1 MANIYS
7 TYEQAK
13 QSSIKSYIYKKE
25 VKKVAKPSYLS
36 KDSQKISRSETNKS
50 SSLQD
55 EILKLTNIT
64 EKNTNDDKLSDSIR
78 FTTLS
83 KASVKSNIL
92 HKPSALQSDGLASK
106 IKIKLEQI
114 QENLQKIDKYS
125 EKKLLELNP

>member
-1 MANIYS
+1 
-7 TYEQAK
+7 
-13 QSSIKSYIYKKE
+13 
-25 VKKVAKPSYLS
+25 LS